1 MSYFFP
7 SSQGFMSK
15 TLLAAGLFFLAQG
28 ARACIQ
34 QEGEWSI
41 NFFVVFSVLVV
52 FLVASLVWLGGWIK
66 RRKFPDVDLYPT
78 AFVMALL
85 FSLVLAGVGGFVV
98 PGFEEVYLSFGLGLP
113 VQTKFVLA
121 ARNVL
126 WLPVLVVL
134 FLWVFYRK
142 ASCAAMNFLM
152 VSVLEFIALLLVI
165 GALYSPIFRFGVIC
179 S

>member
-15 TLLAAGLFFLAQG
+15 TLLAAGLFFLAKG
-28 ARACIQ
+28 ARACVH

-98 PGFEEVYLSFGLGLP
+98 PGFEEVYLPFGLELP
-113 VQTKFVLA
+113 VQTKIVFA

-134 FLWVFYRK
+134 YLWVFYRK
-142 ASCAAMNFLM
+142 GSCAAMNFLV

-165 GALYSPIFRFGVIC
+165 AALYSPIFRFGAIC

>member
-1 MSYFFP
+1 MSDFLP
-7 SSQGFMSK
+7 SSQGFKSK
-15 TLLAAGLFFLAQG
+15 ILLAAGLFFLARG
-28 ARACIQ
+28 ACACVR
-34 QEGEWSI
+34 QEGESSI
-41 NFFVVFSVLVV
+41 NYFVVFSALVV
-52 FLVASLVWLGGWIK
+52 LLIASLVWLGGWIK
-66 RRKFPDVDLYPT
+66 RRKFPDVDFYPT

-85 FSLVLAGVGGFVV
+85 FSLVLAGVVGFVV
-98 PGFEEVYLSFGLGLP
+98 PGFEEVYLSFGLELP
-113 VQTKFVLA
+113 VQTKLVFA

-142 ASCAAMNFLM
+142 ASCAAMIFLM

-165 GALYSPIFRFGVIC
+165 GALYSPIFRFGSIC